1 MVAYSQFALRGG
13 TNIKSG
19 RGIYDS
25 HKLQLAAY
33 AHAFAEM
40 TGRYPDAGFVLYTNA
55 EKGKNIARTADDEGG
70 TQGGVRGVRPHKTDI
85 SKALSNKLR
94 GLDLKATF
102 NWGEK

>member
-40 TGRYPDAGFVLYTNA
+40 TGRYPDAGFVLHTNA
-55 EKGKNIARTADDEGG
+55 EKGKLSRELRMTKEELKEELEAFVHIRQIYQRLYPTNYEGL
-70 TQGGVRGVRPHKTDI
+70 T
-85 SKALSNKLR
+85 
-94 GLDLKATF
+94 
-102 NWGEK
+102 

>member
-33 AHAFAEM
+33 AHAFAEV

-55 EKGKNIARTADDEGG
+55 EKGKISRELRMTKEELKGEFEAFVHIRQTSQRLYPTNYEGL
-70 TQGGVRGVRPHKTDI
+70 T
-85 SKALSNKLR
+85 
-94 GLDLKATF
+94 
-102 NWGEK
+102 

>member
-40 TGRYPDAGFVLYTNA
+40 TGRYPDAGFVLHTNA
-55 EKGKNIARTADDEGG
+55 EKGKISRELRMTKEELKEEFEALVHIRQTYQRLYPTNYEGL
-70 TQGGVRGVRPHKTDI
+70 T
-85 SKALSNKLR
+85 
-94 GLDLKATF
+94 
-102 NWGEK
+102 